1 VTAQYGV
8 CFFLAISALSLVVA
22 FFFAHAKALLKRQYK
37 FVVALMALLLLPT
50 FAGAQEAAGGEASLV
65 LPDLSSVSFLGLD
78 GRSLLM
84 IGLLFCAGGLLF
96 GLVIFRQLKNLPV
109 HISMREISELI
120 YETCKTY
127 LITQG
132 KFIIRLWVFIAVIIS
147 MYFGWL
153 APVGNVWVTLPIILG
168 FSLVGVAGSYGVAW
182 FGIRVNTFANSRTAH
197 AGLRGK
203 PYPCFAIPLKAGMS
217 IGMMLISV
225 ELLIMLAILLFVP
238 ANYAGPCF
246 IGFAIGESLGAAAL
260 RIAGGIFTKIA
271 DIGSDLMKIVFK
283 IKEDD
288 ARNPGVIADCTGD
301 NAGDSV
307 GPSAD
312 GFETYGVTGVAL
324 ITFILLA
331 VHDPRTQVQLLV
343 WIFVM
348 RVAMLVSSSGAY
360 FLNGAIAKAKY
371 ENSDE
376 MDFEAPLT
384 SLVWITSIVS
394 IILTFVVSFYMI
406 PTLGDGTLWWKLA
419 SIISCGTLAGAVIPE
434 LVKVFTSTNS
444 AHVQEVVTS
453 AKEGGAS
460 LGILSGLVAGNF
472 SAYWLGLSMVALMSL
487 GYFFSTGPSMDAL
500 MLAPAVFAF
509 GLVAFGFLGM
519 GPVTIAVDSYGPVT
533 DNAQSVYELS
543 LIETLPGIEAELKKD
558 FGIVAKFER
567 AKHLLEANDGAG
579 NTFKASAK
587 PVLIG
592 TAVVGATTMIFSIIM
607 ALTHGLTVGKEN
619 LSLLHAPFMLGLI
632 TGGAMIYWFT
642 GASMQAVTTGA
653 YRAVE
658 FIKANIHLEGAEK
671 ASVTDSKKVVEI
683 CTLYA
688 QKGMFNI
695 FLAVFFATL
704 AFAFAEPF
712 FFIGYLISIAV
723 FGLYQA
729 IFMANA
735 GGAWDNAKKVVEVDL
750 KQKGTP
756 LHDACVIGDTVGDP
770 FKDTSSVALN
780 PVIKFT
786 TLFGLLAVELA
797 VTLSAKNPLLA
808 TSLAVAFFLVSVF
821 FVHKSFYGMRIE
833 TKEGN

>member
-1 VTAQYGV
+1 MRTTNAN
-8 CFFLAISALSLVVA
+8 LASIARLFMKTSPADLATDLATRFAKISALFATLV
-22 FFFAHAKALLKRQYK
+22 LLPS
-37 FVVALMALLLLPT
+37 VAL
-50 FAGAQEAAGGEASLV
+50 AQPEEAGGEAALK
-65 LPDLSSVSFLGLD
+65 LPDLSSVSFLGMD
-78 GRSLLM
+78 GHRLLM
-84 IGLLFCAGGLLF
+84 IGLLFCVF
-96 GLVIFRQLKNLPV
+96 GLGFGMVIFMRLKNLPV
-109 HISMREISELI
+109 HRTMREISELI

-127 LITQG
+127 LVTQG
-132 KFIIRLWVFIAVIIS
+132 KFLMLLWAFIAAIIVLYFGVLLHFEIPRVVII
-147 MYFGWL
+147 L
-153 APVGNVWVTLPIILG
+153 I
-168 FSLVGVAGSYGVAW
+168 FSLVGIAGSYGVAW
-182 FGIRVNTFANSRTAH
+182 FGIRVNTFANSRTAF
-197 AGLRGK
+197 ASLPGK
-203 PYPCFAIPLKAGMS
+203 PYPVYQIPLEAGMS

-225 ELLIMLAILLFVP
+225 ELLIMLFILLFVP
-238 ANYAGPCF
+238 GDYAGPCF

-271 DIGSDLMKIVFK
+271 DIGADLMKIVFK

-324 ITFILLA
+324 ITFILLG
-331 VHDPRTQVQLLV
+331 VKEPTIQVQLLV

-348 RVAMLVSSSGAY
+348 RIMMLVSSALAY
-360 FLNGAIAKAKY
+360 FINGAIAKAKY
-371 ENSDE
+371 AHANE
-376 MDFEAPLT
+376 MNFEHPLT
-384 SLVWITSIVS
+384 SLVWLTSIVS
-394 IILTFVVSFYMI
+394 IVATYIVSYFII
-406 PTLGDGTLWWKLA
+406 PNLGGDTTQWWKLA
-419 SIISCGTLAGAVIPE
+419 SIISCGTLAGALIPE
-434 LVKVFTSTNS
+434 LVKAFTSVES
-444 AHVQEVVTS
+444 RHVNEVVTS
-453 AKEGGAS
+453 SKEGGAS

-472 SAYWLGLSMVALMSL
+472 SAYWLGLAMVALMSL
-487 GYFFSTGPSMDAL
+487 AYYFSGL
-500 MLAPAVFAF
+500 GLAIAATMIAAPVFAF

-543 LIETLPGIEAELKKD
+543 LIEQVPNIQSELKKD
-558 FGIVAKFER
+558 FNIEANFER
-567 AKHLLEANDGAG
+567 AKDLLEENDGAG
-579 NTFKASAK
+579 NTFKATAK

-607 ALTHGLTVGKEN
+607 ALTNGLTTNVEK
-619 LSLLHAPFMLGLI
+619 LSLLHAPFFLGLI

-658 FIKANIHLEGAEK
+658 FIKANIKLENSEK
-671 ASVTDSKKVVEI
+671 ASVADSKKVVEI
-683 CTLYA
+683 CTKYA

-695 FLAVFFATL
+695 FLAVFFGTL
-704 AFAFAEPF
+704 TFAFVEPF
-712 FFIGYLISIAV
+712 FFIGYLISIAI

-735 GGAWDNAKKVVEVDL
+735 GAAWDNAKKIVETKL

-756 LHDACVIGDTVGDP
+756 LHDATVIGDTVGDP
-770 FKDTSSVALN
+770 FKDTSSVAMN

-797 VTLSAKNPLLA
+797 VSLTRDHGANLTHILA
-808 TSLAVAFFLVSVF
+808 IAFFAVSVF
-821 FVHKSFYGMRIE
+821 FVYRSFYGMRISSE
-833 TKEGN
+833 